1 MKKFLAICAV
11 ALVPIIA
18 THAADKAAEH
28 KHDMQMG
35 MAPQSGLPTEA
46 GQSAFAAIQEIVAKL
61 EADPATD
68 WSKVDIE
75 ALRQHLIDMSNVTL
89 AAKVQVE
96 ESNQSITFIVAGEGA
111 VRDSIRRMVK
121 AHAETMNGTDH
132 WSFAESEVDNGASLT
147 VTPPKAISMQEVRA
161 LGFIGIMAS
170 GMHHQ
175 MHHWMIATG
184 SNPHQ

>member
-11 ALVPIIA
+11 ALIPITA
-18 THAADKAAEH
+18 AHAADKAAEH
-28 KHDMQMG
+28 KHNMQMG
-35 MAPQSGLPTEA
+35 LAPQPGLPTEV

-61 EADPATD
+61 EADPATN

-89 AAKVQVE
+89 AANVQVE
-96 ESNQSITFIVAGEGA
+96 EGKTNITFIVTGEGA

-121 AHAETMNGTDH
+121 AHAETMNGTDG
-132 WSFAESEVDNGASLT
+132 WSFAASEVDNGASLI
-147 VTPPKAISMQEVRA
+147 VTPPKVVSMQELRA

-184 SNPHQ
+184 SNPRQ